1 MKKIFLVTILV
12 TLLFA
17 VQPAVAMPVNL
28 VDNGDF
34 EMPIVTASQKWDIYD
49 SGYIDLGWT
58 VEWRADIPDSWGGY
72 TRPDPAHLEL
82 HRGVLGLANTG
93 LQYAELDTDWNGH
106 VGSLNNEPASVKIY
120 QNIQTCE
127 YGGYYTL
134 SYAWSPRPSHTDN
147 KLEVYWGGNLIDAHS
162 GSGSSNPVW
171 TVETH
176 SNLIGIGGSTQLA
189 FVETTKSDSLGM
201 FLDSVIVEQY
211 GNCGPGIITVDKT
224 ASSYEILAGET
235 VTYTYSIANPG
246 NFPLSNVTVND
257 NECSPVT
264 GPTGDTNG
272 NNLLDTTE
280 TWVYTCSKALT
291 ETTTNTATASAY
303 DPFENKVSDQ
313 DSVTVAVRRNI
324 CTVTQGYWKT
334 HSNYGPAPYDSDW
347 EYVGEDTL
355 FFSSGQSYYE
365 VLWTAPK
372 KGNAYYILAHQYIAA
387 ELNGAYMPTV
397 VQDAF
402 NEATILLGNHT
413 PAEVKDMKGNDPIR
427 KEFIELAEILDDY
440 NNGLIGPGHCSE
452 M

>member
-1 MKKIFLVTILV
+1 MKKIFLATILV

-17 VQPAVAMPVNL
+17 VQPAVAMPGIL

-34 EMPIVTASQKWDIYD
+34 EVPEVTAGPEWDIYD
-49 SGYIDLGWT
+49 SGTAGLGWT
-58 VEWRADIPDSWGGY
+58 VEWRSDIPGSWGGY

-82 HRGVLGLANTG
+82 HCGVLGKANTG

-106 VGSLNNEPASVKIY
+106 VGTLNNEPASVKIY

-134 SYAWSPRPSHTDN
+134 SYAWSPRPKHGDN
-147 KLEVYWGGNLIDAHS
+147 ELEVYWDGSLIATHS
-162 GSGSSNPVW
+162 GSGSSDPVW

-176 SNLIGIGGSTQLA
+176 SNLIGIGSTELA
-189 FVETTKSDSLGM
+189 FVETAKSDSLGM
-201 FLDSVIVEQY
+201 FLDSVSVEQY
-211 GNCGPGIITVDKT
+211 GNCGPGTITVDKT

-235 VTYTYSIANPG
+235 VTYTYSITNPG
-246 NFPLSNVTVND
+246 DFPLSNVTVD
-257 NECSPVT
+257 NECSLVT

-272 NNLLDTTE
+272 NNLLDTDE
-280 TWVYTCSKALT
+280 TWVYTCLKALT

-303 DPFENKVSDQ
+303 DPFENEVSDQ

-334 HSNYGPAPYDSDW
+334 HSKYGPAPYDSDW
-347 EYVGEDTL
+347 GYVGEDTL
-355 FFSSGQSYYE
+355 FFLSDQSYYE

-387 ELNGAYMPTV
+387 ELNGADMTD
-397 VQDAF
+397 VQDAYD
-402 NEATILLGNHT
+402 EATELFGIHT
-413 PAEVKDMKGNDPIR
+413 PSAIGNLKGNDSLR
-427 KEFIELAEILDDY
+427 QQFISLAEILDDY